1 MPDRFL
7 LGVDRV
13 CGAFFPLFA
22 SDRACS
28 LALCDWDCERVC
40 PWFRAAGAGNHI
52 GCVLS
57 EDCRTFRV
65 VSVGH
70 RTYAAPSEGWNY
82 IYGGLVIFRHFGGI
96 FEELRIWI
104 CICGELW
111 DLITI
116 LYGGRWTLLVIG

>member
-1 MPDRFL
+1 MK
-7 LGVDRV
+7 
-13 CGAFFPLFA
+13 
-22 SDRACS
+22 
-28 LALCDWDCERVC
+28 
-40 PWFRAAGAGNHI
+40 
-52 GCVLS
+52 CVLS
-57 EDCRTFRV
+57 EDCRIFRV

-70 RTYAAPSEGWNY
+70 RTHAAPSEGWNY

-111 DLITI
+111 DLTTI